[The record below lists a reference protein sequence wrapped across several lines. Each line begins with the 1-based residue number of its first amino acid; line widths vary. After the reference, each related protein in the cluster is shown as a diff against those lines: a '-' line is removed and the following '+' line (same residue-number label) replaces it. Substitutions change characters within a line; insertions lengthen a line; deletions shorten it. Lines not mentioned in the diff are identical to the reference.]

1 MADGSRAEPEGE
13 IFLDV
18 NPRIGFA
25 PGVRWKSE
33 LARAVDRCEA
43 VICLISPDWEKS
55 GECVAEA
62 RLAESLNKRVFCA
75 RIDPAA
81 QGERIREWQICDL
94 FTDGHGEQITVT
106 SDDGEPVVFSADGL
120 ARLLRGLRDAGIGAE
135 YFPWPPEEDSK
146 RVPYRG
152 WQSMEDADAAVF
164 FGRDPQ
170 ILRGLDALRGM
181 RATGVESL
189 FVILGPSGV
198 GKSSFLRAGLLPRLR
213 RDHRNFLVADIVRP
227 ERAAVTGDHGLAQ
240 AIWQLRSQAGPGGP
254 ALGDVKAAC
263 LHADTARLTA
273 WLREAQRDAAGEGV
287 TPTLVL
293 PIDQGEELFSADA
306 GPEASACL
314 ALLGAL
320 LQAGAIDDVPLIA
333 VMTIRADRY
342 QSLQEAPELLG
353 VHSREFGD
361 LKPMP
366 LTEYKDV
373 ITGPAE
379 RATAAGL
386 RLDLD
391 PALVARAARRCHRR
405 SGQPAAARLDALT
418 AVSGLRQHRTAHA
431 GQLRGDGR
439 NGAHRRGR
447 DRQASGHRSRPPSTA
462 TRHPARRVH
471 SLAGHGRP
479 RHRCAVASGR
489 ELERAATGKP

>member
-1 MADGSRAEPEGE
+1 MYRVFLSHSRRDNSAAQAVFQWLTEAEPSLKGE

-94 FTDGHGEQITVT
+94 FADGHGEQITVT

-135 YFPWPPEEDSK
+135 YFPWPPEKDSK

-198 GKSSFLRAGLLPRLR
+198 GK
-213 RDHRNFLVADIVRP
+213 
-227 ERAAVTGDHGLAQ
+227 
-240 AIWQLRSQAGPGGP
+240 
-254 ALGDVKAAC
+254 
-263 LHADTARLTA
+263 
-273 WLREAQRDAAGEGV
+273 
-287 TPTLVL
+287 
-293 PIDQGEELFSADA
+293 
-306 GPEASACL
+306 
-314 ALLGAL
+314 
-320 LQAGAIDDVPLIA
+320 
-333 VMTIRADRY
+333 
-342 QSLQEAPELLG
+342 
-353 VHSREFGD
+353 
-361 LKPMP
+361 
-366 LTEYKDV
+366 
-373 ITGPAE
+373 
-379 RATAAGL
+379 
-386 RLDLD
+386 
-391 PALVARAARRCHRR
+391 
-405 SGQPAAARLDALT
+405 
-418 AVSGLRQHRTAHA
+418 
-431 GQLRGDGR
+431 
-439 NGAHRRGR
+439 
-447 DRQASGHRSRPPSTA
+447 
-462 TRHPARRVH
+462 
-471 SLAGHGRP
+471 
-479 RHRCAVASGR
+479 
-489 ELERAATGKP
+489 

>member
-1 MADGSRAEPEGE
+1 MYRVFLSHSRRDNSAAQAVFQWLTEAEPSLKGE

-94 FTDGHGEQITVT
+94 FADGHGEQITVT

-135 YFPWPPEEDSK
+135 YFPWPPEKDSK

-240 AIWQLRSQAGPGGP
+240 AIWQLRSQAGPG
-254 ALGDVKAAC
+254 
-263 LHADTARLTA
+263 R
-273 WLREAQRDAAGEGV
+273 
-287 TPTLVL
+287 
-293 PIDQGEELFSADA
+293 
-306 GPEASACL
+306 
-314 ALLGAL
+314 
-320 LQAGAIDDVPLIA
+320 
-333 VMTIRADRY
+333 
-342 QSLQEAPELLG
+342 
-353 VHSREFGD
+353 
-361 LKPMP
+361 
-366 LTEYKDV
+366 
-373 ITGPAE
+373 
-379 RATAAGL
+379 
-386 RLDLD
+386 
-391 PALVARAARRCHRR
+391 RR
-405 SGQPAAARLDALT
+405 SGTSKPPACTPTPPGSRRGCASRSHAVSRAVSACRQAALTSPSAGPPGPAWDRSCQIAWARPLSPVTAAR
-418 AVSGLRQHRTAHA
+418 SGRTM
-431 GQLRGDGR
+431 
-439 NGAHRRGR
+439 
-447 DRQASGHRSRPPSTA
+447 SA
-462 TRHPARRVH
+462 TRKFLWSRRNRGSRPARRNDDLPTPDGPRITNRLSTPVARMPR
-471 SLAGHGRP
+471 SASKPRRICGSRP
-479 RHRCAVASGR
+479 KNTAASASSIDCHPRYGAR
-489 ELERAATGKP
+489 L